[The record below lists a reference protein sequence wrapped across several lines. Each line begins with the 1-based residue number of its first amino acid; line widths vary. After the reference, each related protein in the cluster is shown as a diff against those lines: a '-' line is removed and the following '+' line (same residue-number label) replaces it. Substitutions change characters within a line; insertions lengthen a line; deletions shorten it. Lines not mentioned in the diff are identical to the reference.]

1 MSITHSQ
8 PVSTLNWSRWTSW
21 ISDRFGQFQNWR
33 RLRRQQRINR
43 QAFQQLLYLD
53 DHLLRDTG
61 YHRADLEDANNLP
74 LDVNAAQAVKLMK
87 SERHLRTR
95 N

>member
-1 MSITHSQ
+1 MKH
-8 PVSTLNWSRWTSW
+8 
-21 ISDRFGQFQNWR
+21 
-33 RLRRQQRINR
+33 
-43 QAFQQLLYLD
+43 AFQQLLYLD

-87 SERHLRTR
+87 SERRLRTR